1 MKKNLLLLFS
11 FFSIGISTKAQV
23 TWASDIAPI
32 LYNNC
37 TSCHHTGGMAPNSL
51 MTYSETFNWRFMI
64 QSYVNN
70 GSMPPWPPNAN
81 YTHLAG
87 ERRLS
92 DGDKQKISNWVLGG
106 APEGN
111 PASAPTMP
119 TYATNGSQLSTI
131 NYSAKMPDYN
141 VNTTS
146 DLYRCFV
153 INTNFA
159 NDVFANE
166 IEIKPGNTSIVH
178 HVLIYED
185 TANVIKIKDS
195 ADVGAGYT
203 SFFGTGNTDSRLV
216 GEWVPGTSPIK
227 FPAGMGIRL
236 KKNTRLILQIHYPA
250 GTFNKLDSTRVNI
263 KYSTP
268 NPREVYFLP
277 FITETNLKNGPLVI
291 PPNVIK
297 TFTASATPA
306 IPIDFS
312 LLAVGP
318 HMHLIGK
325 NMRVFVKPPLN
336 ADTIKLIDIPKWD
349 FRWQGVYN
357 FRNPI
362 RIPATSTIIT
372 TSAYDNT
379 AANPANPNNP
389 PQQVVQGE
397 STTNEMMMVF
407 FAFTVYFPGDENIV
421 IDNSPIIGI
430 KENSNEKLMSINK
443 IYPNPANKTTSL
455 NYTALKSEKA
465 KMKIYTIDGRLISD
479 TQQNILSGDNSI
491 EINTSEFATGSY
503 IVELKGNNF
512 SSKAKLIV
520 ER

>member
-1 MKKNLLLLFS
+1 MKKNLLFLVTLV
-11 FFSIGISTKAQV
+11 SISLITKAQV
-23 TWASDIAPI
+23 NWASDIAPI
-32 LYNNC
+32 LYSNC
-37 TSCHHTGGMAPNSL
+37 TSCHHAGGIAPNSL
-51 MTYSETFNWRFMI
+51 MTYTESFNYRFMI
-64 QSYVNN
+64 QSYINN

-92 DGDKQKISNWVLGG
+92 DGDKQKISDWVLGG
-106 APEGN
+106 APQGN
-111 PASAPTMP
+111 ISNAPTPP

-131 NYSAKMPDYN
+131 NYSAKMPDYM
-141 VNTTS
+141 VNTTN

-159 NDVFANE
+159 NDLFANE
-166 IEIKPGNTSIVH
+166 IEIKPGNSSIVH
-178 HVLIYED
+178 HVLVYED
-185 TANVIKIKDS
+185 TANVIKTKDS

-203 SFFGTGNTDSRLV
+203 SFFGTGNSASRLV
-216 GEWVPGTSPIK
+216 GEWVPGTAPIK
-227 FPAGMGIRL
+227 FPTGMGIRL
-236 KKNTRLILQIHYPA
+236 KKNTRIILQIHYPG

-277 FITETNLKNGPLVI
+277 FISETNLINGPLVI

-297 TFTASATPA
+297 TFTAQATPA

-312 LLAVGP
+312 LLSVGP

-325 NMRVFVKPPLN
+325 NMRVFVKKPTTN
-336 ADTIKLIDIPKWD
+336 DTIKLIDIPKWD
-349 FRWQGVYN
+349 FKWQGVYN

-362 RIPATSTIIT
+362 RIPATSTIVT

-407 FAFTVYFPGDENIV
+407 FAFTAYFPGDENIV

-430 KENSNEKLMSINK
+430 NENSNSKVLSINK
-443 IYPNPANKTTSL
+443 IYPNPANKKATI
-455 NYTALKSEKA
+455 NYTALKDEKA
-465 KMKIYTIDGRLISD
+465 TLKVYTIDGRLISD
-479 TQQNILSGDNSI
+479 TDQNLQHGDNGI
-491 EINTSEFATGSY
+491 DINTSEFATGTY

-512 SSKAKLIV
+512 SSKTKLIV